1 MSTGGLV
8 GEHLSLSTRIM
19 SAREH
24 IAPVSSVSTHE
35 HYKITIMSSARFNG
49 LWGLGRVCQYPY
61 KVRSAERLGSLA
73 AELVA
78 LRLERRQR
86 VLFCFA
92 VLLPLAQ
99 PTPYFTKRPLHYNST
114 SAVYTP

>member
-1 MSTGGLV
+1 MSTREYWGLV

-24 IAPVSSVSTHE
+24 RAPVSSVSTHE
-35 HYKITIMSSARFNG
+35 QCMITIMSSARFNG

-99 PTPYFTKRPLHYNST
+99 PTPYFTKRPLH
-114 SAVYTP
+114 